1 MSTPPSQFSAG
12 HLPSRSG
19 DASTSPQPPDPGGPR
34 LDHPTVPPS
43 TRRAAARGAH
53 FRAPPFGSVL
63 QTWLAS
69 ATRPMFARVDPDL
82 QWMVSLLGPDS
93 TRAPLP
99 RQPATARTPARASL
113 PLTTALL
120 RARPLPTHHAPRSA
134 PTQISSVTPHPE
146 HGPDPN
152 LLQDSASTFIP
163 RTHASPRSA
172 FGSGPRAQPTRHGPN
187 SDSAPQAAPLPL
199 TTWSRPHKR
208 PPL

>member
-1 MSTPPSQFSAG
+1 MSPFSTPAPTSRWAPVTHPCCLSCRCTLHSHFLLCRCASNHSHASPFSFVSVCVKPFACLPTPP
-12 HLPSRSG
+12 HL
-19 DASTSPQPPDPGGPR
+19 
-34 LDHPTVPPS
+34 
-43 TRRAAARGAH
+43 
-53 FRAPPFGSVL
+53 
-63 QTWLAS
+63 
-69 ATRPMFARVDPDL
+69 
-82 QWMVSLLGPDS
+82 VSLLGPDS